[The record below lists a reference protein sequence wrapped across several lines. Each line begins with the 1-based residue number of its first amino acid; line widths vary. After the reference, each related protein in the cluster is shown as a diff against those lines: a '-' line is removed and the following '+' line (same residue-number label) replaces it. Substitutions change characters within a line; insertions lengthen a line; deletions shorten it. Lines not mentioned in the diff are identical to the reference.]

1 MTARRSSTEGLRRTC
16 NRDGAEV
23 APFAVIVCLQFEK
36 KLELLSF
43 YQNIILTLVPKDSM
57 VMLLEDKKEGRQEEE
72 VGLRGSSQTPRSS
85 QDSEIS

>member
-72 VGLRGSSQTPRSS
+72 LELQASSQTPRSS
-85 QDSEIS
+85 QDSGIA